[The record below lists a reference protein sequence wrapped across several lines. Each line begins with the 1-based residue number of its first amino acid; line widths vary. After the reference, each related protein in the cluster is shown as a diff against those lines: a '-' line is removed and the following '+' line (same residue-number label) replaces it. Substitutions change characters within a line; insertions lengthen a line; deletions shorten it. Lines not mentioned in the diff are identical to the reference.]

1 MEFPVLETERLNLVQ
16 IGMEYSRRIY
26 EIFSLDEVTRYY
38 GIDSFQSFE
47 SAVKM
52 IESFGRNFADGKAIR
67 WGMVLKK
74 TGDLIGTVGLNNIQL
89 WNKRAEIGFETHPD
103 YWRMGYT
110 SEAIREV
117 IKYGFEK
124 LDLYRIGAVT
134 FPENKASNQLLEKLG
149 FQREGLLR
157 GYIYQKSRGK
167 STDAFMYSYLR
178 DGRTIE

>member
-1 MEFPVLETERLNLVQ
+1 MFFAAFLSIYSLNGGHKIEFPVLETERLNLVQ

-26 EIFSLDEVTRYY
+26 EIFSLDEVPRYY
-38 GIDSFQSFE
+38 GMDSFQSFE

-67 WGMVLKK
+67 WGMVLKT

-117 IKYGFEK
+117 LKYSFERLVIPYWCGDFSGKRGFKSVIGKVGFSKRRIAPWIYLSEK
-124 LDLYRIGAVT
+124 
-134 FPENKASNQLLEKLG
+134 
-149 FQREGLLR
+149 
-157 GYIYQKSRGK
+157 
-167 STDAFMYSYLR
+167 
-178 DGRTIE
+178 